1 MHLFDK
7 HQLFIPSL
15 WVTPLYQM
23 QYFKKQLLVMWIGGG
38 GGAECKLEAT
48 QVPTMHGCPMGQMR
62 ETVSQESEA
71 R

>member
-7 HQLFIPSL
+7 HQLFVPSL

-23 QYFKKQLLVMWIGGG
+23 QYFKKQLLVMWIRRGKKC
-38 GGAECKLEAT
+38 ELEAT
-48 QVPTMHGCPMGQMR
+48 QVPTVHGCPMGQMR
-62 ETVSQESEA
+62 ETVSQESQA

>member
-7 HQLFIPSL
+7 HQLFVPSL

-23 QYFKKQLLVMWIGGG
+23 QYFKKQLLVMWIRR
-38 GGAECKLEAT
+38 EEKCKLEAT
-48 QVPTMHGCPMGQMR
+48 QVPTVHGCPMGQMR
-62 ETVSQESEA
+62 ETVSQESQA

>member
-7 HQLFIPSL
+7 HQLFVPSL

-23 QYFKKQLLVMWIGGG
+23 QYFTKQLLVMWIRRGKK
-38 GGAECKLEAT
+38 CKLEAT
-48 QVPTMHGCPMGQMR
+48 QVPTVHGCPMGQMR
-62 ETVSQESEA
+62 ETVSQESQA